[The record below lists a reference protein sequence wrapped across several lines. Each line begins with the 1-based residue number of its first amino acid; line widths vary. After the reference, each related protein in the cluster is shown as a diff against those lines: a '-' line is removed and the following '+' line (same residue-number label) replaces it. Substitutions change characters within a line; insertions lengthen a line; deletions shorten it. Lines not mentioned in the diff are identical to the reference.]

1 MGKNKLL
8 QNYNAIKSLPI
19 VKQLI
24 RENENLKL
32 EKQALLLLL
41 KSSTSSECYCRKTCC
56 TKETEN
62 KEIPLHDVV
71 IKKEKAELHDD
82 EIEIIEPNKEENIV
96 YEIYEGSTQHDELIY
111 GDDGETVWRKEVN
124 KKLVLVPDMESQ
136 NEKSDDE
143 EDGSKNGFE
152 CDDCNIK
159 GINCYEDIGL
169 TKYEADIYFDL
180 GEPDRCEKCFNKWK
194 SSDDASDYL
203 KGVEEDGNQQMY
215 VNDDG
220 KKTIEETKPIN
231 LCENTD
237 CKRYPSDWDSEEDTE
252 STYQE
257 GQWKKCCL
265 CDGYFD
271 DDGFGDILYVQ
282 EAPNNKE
289 AGCDLCGK
297 NEDIVQMKG
306 SGQYLCG
313 NACDE
318 DSEVEVEESEEVEE
332 EEEEVEVE
340 EDDEEEE
347 VEEDDEEEVE
357 EDDEEEEVEESEED
371 DEEEEVEEVE
381 ESEEEEEEE
390 VEEVEESDE
399 EEEEEVEEVEES
411 EEEEE
416 EEEVEVEESEEEE
429 EEVFEIEINGTL
441 YYTTD
446 EKNGDIYKVLEDEDI
461 GDKVGKFV
469 NKVAKFN

>member
-1 MGKNKLL
+1 
-8 QNYNAIKSLPI
+8 
-19 VKQLI
+19 LI

-96 YEIYEGSTQHDELIY
+96 YEIYEGSTQPDELIY
-111 GDDGETVWRKEVN
+111 GDDGETIWRKEVN

-143 EDGSKNGFE
+143 EDGCKNGFE

-203 KGVEEDGNQQMY
+203 KGVEEDG
-215 VNDDG
+215 

-237 CKRYPSDWDSEEDTE
+237 CERYPSDWDSEEDTE

-318 DSEVEVEESEEVEE
+318 DSEVEVEED

-340 EDDEEEE
+340 ESEEEE
-347 VEEDDEEEVE
+347 VEET
-357 EDDEEEEVEESEED
+357 EEEEVEETEE
-371 DEEEEVEEVE
+371 EEVE
-381 ESEEEEEEE
+381 ESEEEEEEVE
-390 VEEVEESDE
+390 ASEEEEEEEEVEESEEEE

-416 EEEVEVEESEEEE
+416 VEETEEEEVEESEEEE

>member
-8 QNYNAIKSLPI
+8 QNYNALKSLPI

-41 KSSTSSECYCRKTCC
+41 KSSTSECYCKINCC
-56 TKETEN
+56 TKEREN
-62 KEIPLHDVV
+62 KEIPLRDIV
-71 IKKEKAELHDD
+71 IKKEKVEIDDD

-96 YEIYEGSTQHDELIY
+96 YEIYE
-111 GDDGETVWRKEVN
+111 DDGESLSRKEVN
-124 KKLVLVPDMESQ
+124 KNSVLASDMVDNTSLNNESQ
-136 NEKSDDE
+136 IEKSDDE
-143 EDGSKNGFE
+143 EEGCKNGFE

-180 GEPDRCEKCFNKWK
+180 GQPDRCEKCFNKWK
-194 SSDDASDYL
+194 STNDAIEYL
-203 KGVEEDGNQQMY
+203 KGIE
-215 VNDDG
+215 DDG
-220 KKTIEETKPIN
+220 KKTIEETKPIK

-237 CKRYPSDWDSEEDTE
+237 CERYPSNWDSEEDTE

-318 DSEVEVEESEEVEE
+318 ESEE

-340 EDDEEEE
+340 ESEEE
-347 VEEDDEEEVE
+347 V
-357 EDDEEEEVEESEED
+357 EVEESEE
-371 DEEEEVEEVE
+371 EVEVEESEEEVEVEESEEEDEVEESEEEDEEVE
-381 ESEEEEEEE
+381 ESEEED
-390 VEEVEESDE
+390 EVEESEEKEVE
-399 EEEEEVEEVEES
+399 EEEEEVEES

-416 EEEVEVEESEEEE
+416 EEEEEVEESEEEE